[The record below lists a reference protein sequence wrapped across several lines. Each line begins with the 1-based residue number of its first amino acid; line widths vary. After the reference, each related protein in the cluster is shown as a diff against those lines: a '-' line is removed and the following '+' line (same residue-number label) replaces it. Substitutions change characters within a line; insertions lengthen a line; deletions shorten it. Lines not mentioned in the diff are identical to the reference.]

1 MENSMTTKVIALT
14 GADGAMGGEVLA
26 HLLDSKNN
34 YQLRLFIYNQVKKE
48 RPFFKSLLKKG
59 KGRITLIK
67 GDLSNYR
74 DVENLIFGA
83 DYVIHCGAVI
93 PPKADH
99 NPQNTYNTN
108 YLGTKNIV
116 DAIKASGRQDRIK
129 LVHISTVAVYG
140 NRDYHH
146 PWARM
151 GDPVI
156 SSAYDYYSAAKIM
169 GERYVLDSGLTNWV
183 VLRQS
188 AVYHKYF
195 LANNMNDGLMFHTCW
210 NAPFEWITDRDSGLM
225 IEHLVDYDLQGKL
238 DGFWLNDYNIGGGA
252 SCRETGYETFNYG
265 FGLMGASAEKF
276 FEPHWNIPRNFHG
289 VWYTD
294 SYVLDKWLN
303 YRRESSKDFWKRME
317 KSLWYYKLGAIV
329 PAKLIKKF
337 AIERLLT
344 NSNAPQQWIKLGK
357 KGRIDA
363 FFGGQEAYDKLPK
376 SWDKYPVTALGQA
389 DQGPIDY
396 QDLKD
401 ESKAQRF
408 ALNHGFDDSKADS
421 QITFE
426 DVKSAASYRGGSV
439 ISESMKTGDLHTK
452 LKWKCHNGHVF
463 ESTAFT
469 VLRGGFWCPEC
480 CQALPWAFDKAAA
493 HIPFYAQIWYDT
505 HSKSE
510 ENNVYP
516 YDEHEDDD
524 MILSVKEL
532 QKI

>member
-1 MENSMTTKVIALT
+1 MTTKVIALT

-116 DAIKASGRQDRIK
+116 DAIKASGRQDKIK

-146 PWARM
+146 PWSRM

-376 SWDKYPVTALGQA
+376 SWDKYPVTALGQT

-408 ALNHGFDDSKADS
+408 ALNHGFDDSKANS

-439 ISESMKTGDLHTK
+439 ISESMKTGNLHTK

>member
-1 MENSMTTKVIALT
+1 MTTKVIALT

>member
-67 GDLSNYR
+67 GDLSNCR

-116 DAIKASGRQDRIK
+116 DAIKASGRQDKIK

-252 SCRETGYETFNYG
+252 SCRETGFETFNYG

-376 SWDKYPVTALGQA
+376 SWDKYPVTALGQT

-408 ALNHGFDDSKADS
+408 ALNHGFDDSKANS

-426 DVKSAASYRGGSV
+426 DVKSAASYRGGYV

>member
-116 DAIKASGRQDRIK
+116 DAIKASGRQDKIK

-376 SWDKYPVTALGQA
+376 SWDKYPVTALGQT
-389 DQGPIDY
+389 DHGPIDY